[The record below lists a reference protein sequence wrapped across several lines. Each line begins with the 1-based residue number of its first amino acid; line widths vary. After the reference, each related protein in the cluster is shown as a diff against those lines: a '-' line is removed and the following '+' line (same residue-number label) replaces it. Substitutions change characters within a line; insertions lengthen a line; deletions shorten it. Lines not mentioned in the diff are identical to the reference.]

1 MENPTSRI
9 FSLDLRT
16 SPHTINP
23 TKAQKRRTFGQG
35 GKHTENTM
43 VAAQLIDSNCCVNIK
58 IRDLNNLAFL
68 CVIPQGDSAISIFF
82 VSDNNHH
89 NPHHIVIMCEM
100 FSCSDIRVDPGS
112 RGQLLRCNG

>member
-1 MENPTSRI
+1 MENRTSRI

-23 TKAQKRRTFGQG
+23 TKAQKRRTFGQV

-43 VAAQLIDSNCCVNIK
+43 IAAQLIDSNFCVNIK
-58 IRDLNNLAFL
+58 IRALNNLALL
-68 CVIPQGDSAISIFF
+68 CVIPQGDSAVSTFF

-89 NPHHIVIMCEM
+89 NHLHMCHHV
-100 FSCSDIRVDPGS
+100 
-112 RGQLLRCNG
+112 

>member
-35 GKHTENTM
+35 GKHTENTII
-43 VAAQLIDSNCCVNIK
+43 AAQLIDSNCFVNDNVK
-58 IRDLNNLAFL
+58 IRALNNLAFL
-68 CVIPQGDSAISIFF
+68 CVISQGDFAINIFF

-89 NPHHIVIMCEM
+89 NHHHMCHH
-100 FSCSDIRVDPGS
+100 V
-112 RGQLLRCNG
+112 

>member
-35 GKHTENTM
+35 GKHTENIII
-43 VAAQLIDSNCCVNIK
+43 AAQLIDSNCFVNDNVK
-58 IRDLNNLAFL
+58 IRALNNLAFL
-68 CVIPQGDSAISIFF
+68 CVISQGDPAISIFF
-82 VSDNNHH
+82 
-89 NPHHIVIMCEM
+89 C
-100 FSCSDIRVDPGS
+100 FR
-112 RGQLLRCNG
+112 Q

>member
-1 MENPTSRI
+1 MENRTSRI

-43 VAAQLIDSNCCVNIK
+43 IAAQLIDSNFCVNIK
-58 IRDLNNLAFL
+58 IRALNNLAFL
-68 CVIPQGDSAISIFF
+68 CVIPRGDSAISTFF
-82 VSDNNHH
+82 
-89 NPHHIVIMCEM
+89 
-100 FSCSDIRVDPGS
+100 FR
-112 RGQLLRCNG
+112 Q